1 MMLRWRNVN
10 SCAVSLIVL
19 MALTCAFAPKAAAQT
34 GTITGT
40 VLDINAKPW
49 ADVGEQAVSDQ
60 GVKQDAKTDNDGK
73 YSIGG
78 LRPGGYRGDR
88 ATFPHPHDKEP
99 PGPQGEE
106 GGGGGAH
113 SKADSELKAQPWK
126 PWGAP

>member
-49 ADVGEQAVSDQ
+49 ADVGVQAVSDQ
-60 GVKQDAKTDNDGK
+60 GVKQDAKTDKDGK

-78 LRPGGYRGDR
+78 LRPGDDGENNRSVS
-88 ATFPHPHDKEP
+88 P
-99 PGPQGEE
+99 PEGE
-106 GGGGGAH
+106 
-113 SKADSELKAQPWK
+113 QP
-126 PWGAP
+126 PSQLA

>member
-49 ADVGEQAVSDQ
+49 ADVGVQAVSDQ
-60 GVKQDAKTDNDGK
+60 GVKQDAKTDKDGK
-73 YSIGG
+73 YIICGVRPAVYAVSIGTIHS
-78 LRPGGYRGDR
+78 PN
-88 ATFPHPHDKEP
+88 
-99 PGPQGEE
+99 
-106 GGGGGAH
+106 
-113 SKADSELKAQPWK
+113 SKALTVH
-126 PWGAP
+126 

>member
-49 ADVGEQAVSDQ
+49 ADVGVQAVSDQ
-60 GVKQDAKTDNDGK
+60 GVKQDAKTDKDGK
-73 YSIGG
+73 DSIGG
-78 LRPGGYRGDR
+78 CRPGVYSRTNG
-88 ATFPHPHDKEP
+88 TFPPPHHQQHPI
-99 PGPQGEE
+99 
-106 GGGGGAH
+106 
-113 SKADSELKAQPWK
+113 
-126 PWGAP
+126 